1 MRSKFIFPLAFLA
14 CGLLFPAA
22 GLGQVY
28 KYQDAQ
34 GNWHFT
40 DSPERIP
47 KDAQKMKGV
56 APGAAQ
62 GAGADLR
69 KQLYDRF
76 SPRNRVEEAT
86 LGTLTIKTP
95 AGSGSGFFVT
105 EEGHILTNK
114 HVIRPDAGTMEQAA
128 GHFASQDKL
137 AEDISKA
144 LEAEEARLRSM
155 QESLE
160 RVKNLSETERNPTM
174 KALLEDKYRADRE
187 TLEKLEKDFESRKND
202 FREKRE
208 KYEREKRDF
217 LQRTSRAGRLMNFS
231 VILKDNSEQEAHLV
245 AVSETTDLAL
255 LKIDGRKTPALKL
268 GRLDRVAQ
276 GETVYAI
283 GSPVGLKDSV
293 SSGIISGFDGFFLKT
308 DAKIY
313 PGNSGGPLINQRG
326 EVIGINTLKQI
337 THKFEGL
344 GFAISTDAAL
354 REFGELAKTLQR

>member
-1 MRSKFIFPLAFLA
+1 MRSKFIFLLAFLA
-14 CGLLFPAA
+14 CGLLFPGA

-144 LEAEEARLRSM
+144 QEAEEARLRSM

-187 TLEKLEKDFESRKND
+187 TLEKLEKDFESRKID

-231 VILKDNSEQEAHLV
+231 VILKDNSEQEAYLV

>member
-1 MRSKFIFPLAFLA
+1 MNSYFSLILTAIVFLSFTA
-14 CGLLFPAA
+14 SPCPT
-22 GLGQVY
+22 QIY

-47 KDAQKMKGV
+47 KDASKMGEAIRGV
-56 APGAAQ
+56 SQ
-62 GAGADLR
+62 STDLK
-69 KQLYDRF
+69 KQLYDKF
-76 SPRNRVEEAT
+76 SPRNRIEEAS
-86 LGTLTIKTP
+86 LGTVTIKTP

-114 HVIRPDAGTMEQAA
+114 HVIRPDASVMEKAA
-128 GHFASQDKL
+128 GHYDAQDKMVERILGAL
-137 AEDISKA
+137 AI
-144 LEAEEARLRSM
+144 EEARLKSM
-155 QESLE
+155 QESLD
-160 RVKNLSETERNPTM
+160 NLKRLSGEERNPTM

-187 TLEKLEKDFESRKND
+187 TYERVEQDLEARKKEFLD
-202 FREKRE
+202 KRE

-217 LQRTSRAGRLMNFS
+217 LQKTSRADRLTNFL
-231 VILKDNSEQEAHLV
+231 VTLKDNSELNAYLV
-245 AVSETTDLAL
+245 AISETADLAL
-255 LKIDGRKTPALKL
+255 LKIDGRKTPVLRL
-268 GRLDRVAQ
+268 GRVDQVTQ
-276 GETVYAI
+276 GEIVYAI

-313 PGNSGGPLINQRG
+313 PGNSGGPLLNRKG

-344 GFAISTDAAL
+344 GFAISADAAL
-354 REFGELAKTLQR
+354 REFEELARALKR

>member
-1 MRSKFIFPLAFLA
+1 MRPRFIFPSAFLA
-14 CGLLFPAA
+14 LILLSP
-22 GLGQVY
+22 GDGPGQIY

-47 KDAQKMKGV
+47 KDAQKMKGMG
-56 APGAAQ
+56 PPAAQ
-62 GAGADLR
+62 GAGADLK
-69 KQLYDRF
+69 KQLYERF

-105 EEGHILTNK
+105 EDGHILTNR
-114 HVIRPDAGTMEQAA
+114 HVIRPDAGLKEKAA
-128 GHFASQDKL
+128 GHYESQDKL
-137 AEDISKA
+137 AEQIVRSFA
-144 LEAEEARLRSM
+144 AEEARLRSL
-155 QESLE
+155 QESAE
-160 RVKNLSETERNPTM
+160 RTKRLSEAERNPTL
-174 KALLEDKYRADRE
+174 KALLEDKYRNDRE
-187 TLEKLEKDFESRKND
+187 ALERLEQDLEARKTD
-202 FREKRE
+202 FRGKQDR
-208 KYEREKRDF
+208 YEREKRDY
-217 LQRTSRAGRLMNFS
+217 LRKTSQAERLTNFT
-231 VILKDNSEQEAHLV
+231 VILKDNSELDAHLV
-245 AVSETTDLAL
+245 AISETADLAL

-268 GRLDRVAQ
+268 GLIEQVTQ

-313 PGNSGGPLINQRG
+313 PGNSGGPLINRKG
-326 EVIGINTLKQI
+326 EVIGVNTLKQI

-344 GFAISTDAAL
+344 GFAISVDAAL
-354 REFGELAKTLQR
+354 REFGELAKTLKR

>member
-1 MRSKFIFPLAFLA
+1 MRSKLIFPLAFLA
-14 CGLLFPAA
+14 CGLLFPVA

-231 VILKDNSEQEAHLV
+231 VILKDNSEQEAYLV

>member
-1 MRSKFIFPLAFLA
+1 MITKSYLTTIFFFLSFSFTGIA
-14 CGLLFPAA
+14 S
-22 GLGQVY
+22 GQIY

-40 DSPERIP
+40 DSPERLP
-47 KDAQKMKGV
+47 KDAQKMRGTIQN
-56 APGAAQ
+56 APSI
-62 GAGADLR
+62 ADLR

-76 SPRNRVEEAT
+76 PPRNRVEEAT
-86 LGTLTIKTP
+86 LGTVAIKTP

-114 HVIRPDAGTMEQAA
+114 HVIRPDAGMKEKAA
-128 GHFASQDKL
+128 SHYASQDKIAEQVSRGL
-137 AEDISKA
+137 A
-144 LEAEEARLRSM
+144 AEEARLRSM
-155 QESLE
+155 QESL
-160 RVKNLSETERNPTM
+160 KNLQNLAEAERNPTM
-174 KALLEDKYRADRE
+174 KAILEDKYRADRE
-187 TLEKLEKDFESRKND
+187 TLERLGQDFEARKNE
-202 FREKRE
+202 FREKKE
-208 KYEREKRDF
+208 SYEREKRDS
-217 LQRTSRAGRLMNFS
+217 QQKTSRADRAMNFT
-231 VILKDNSEQEAHLV
+231 ITLKDNSEQDAYLV
-245 AVSETTDLAL
+245 AISETTDLAL
-255 LKIDGRKTPALKL
+255 LKIDARKTPVLKL
-268 GRLDRVAQ
+268 GRLDQVTQ

-326 EVIGINTLKQI
+326 EVIGINTLKEI

-354 REFGELAKTLQR
+354 REFGELARTLKK

>member
-1 MRSKFIFPLAFLA
+1 MKQKYYFLLTS
-14 CGLLFPAA
+14 LLFWLLSVGTGMA
-22 GLGQVY
+22 QIY

-47 KDAQKMKGV
+47 KDARKINGENR
-56 APGAAQ
+56 GAAQ
-62 GAGADLR
+62 TTDL
-69 KQLYDRF
+69 KKELYEKF
-76 SPRNRVEEAT
+76 SPRNLIEEAT
-86 LGTLTIKTP
+86 LGTVTIKTP

-128 GHFASQDKL
+128 GHYESQDKL
-137 AEDISKA
+137 VAEISRSQA
-144 LEAEEARLRSM
+144 AEEARLRSM

-160 RVKNLSETERNPTM
+160 KVKGLAETERNPAM

-187 TLEKLEKDFESRKND
+187 TLERLEKDFQNRKNE

-217 LQRTSRAGRLMNFS
+217 LQKTSRAGRLMNFA
-231 VILKDNSEQEAHLV
+231 VILKDNSEQNAYVV
-245 AVSETTDLAL
+245 AICETADLAL
-255 LKIDGRKTPALKL
+255 LKIDGRRTPALKVGGL
-268 GRLDRVAQ
+268 NRVAQ

-344 GFAISTDAAL
+344 GFAIPTDTAL